1 MRAQLE
7 RFAKMSL
14 LDPDLRRVIA
24 TGEAPFRPYARFGD
38 AVPGLT
44 WLPLSGEGAD
54 GGAEC
59 YLIRFAP
66 GAASQPHEH
75 SEVEEFFVL
84 EGALEDS
91 DGKSLSTGDF
101 VSYAAGSRHFSVAP
115 AGCLLLVML
124 RARNRLLEQP

>member
-1 MRAQLE
+1 
-7 RFAKMSL
+7 MSL

-24 TGEAPFRPYARFGD
+24 TGEAPFRPYARFGEE
-38 AVPGLT
+38 VPGLT
-44 WLPLSGEGAD
+44 WLPLSRESAD
-54 GGAEC
+54 GGAGC
-59 YLIRFAP
+59 FLIRFAP

-75 SEVEEFFVL
+75 SEIEEFLVL

-91 DGKSLSTGDF
+91 DGRSLRAGDF

-115 AGCLLLVML
+115 GGCLIFVVL